1 MSGRRALPLAL
12 MGVPVVVLVILKAL
26 MNIYMFLQHTRTVG
40 KLGFIERFMV
50 TSIRKMGEP
59 ARSCDRAD
67 TGERDWKAPRRGAGR
82 GLGALRPRGV
92 RPVSAAPVRRR
103 P

>member
-1 MSGRRALPLAL
+1 MRIAAISCWSCCNCAESAAHSDGEAIASASRVAEK
-12 MGVPVVVLVILKAL
+12 G
-26 MNIYMFLQHTRTVG
+26 
-40 KLGFIERFMV
+40 IERFMV